1 MINMK
6 IDSAFLTRNAPVS
19 TTPAYMVF
27 MFLTKEIDFETID
40 QLAYAKQISSDD
52 LNRGQGSFGQLLTFL
67 GVSAEN
73 LYGTYVPTV
82 VCDWTDDDVTQRG
95 LITGLTSA
103 SLNTFTSKLD
113 EAPKHCLIFLTTG
126 AGANMIPNNSDATNL
141 LISKIYIETS
151 SLVTASVGL
160 RDSDAEIILLAD
172 EFKKGAEYRI
182 SDFIFEYDKV
192 SK

>member
-6 IDSAFLTRNAPVS
+6 TDLAFLAGLAPVA

-27 MFLTKEIDFETID
+27 MFLTKEIDFEEID
-40 QLAYAKQISSDD
+40 QLAYAQFISSSD
-52 LNRGQGSFGQLLTFL
+52 LNRTQGSFGHLLTFL
-67 GVSAEN
+67 GVSDEN

-82 VCDWTDDDVTQRG
+82 TCEWAEDKEKLRG
-95 LITGLTSA
+95 LVTGLTSA

-113 EAPKHCLIFLTTG
+113 EVPKQCLIFLTSG
-126 AGANMIPNNSDATNL
+126 AGGSMVANNSNASSL
-141 LISKIYIETS
+141 LASKLYIETS

-172 EFKKGAEYRI
+172 EFKKGSEYRI
-182 SDFIFEYDKV
+182 SDFIFEYDLV